1 MLVVEMGRGGEG
13 GRGLF
18 SVLLARSVNI
28 RPDISQRTSTFN
40 IVQGQSVQTIKQG
53 YDVVVC
59 LCSTNQGRVEEI
71 SFVVK
76 GPVRFVGVLSNKCV
90 LTKKIEMLK
99 KNRNTN
105 EPILQLSMSNVPH
118 ADSLQNE
125 IHPHAGLCG
134 AMTHPDMVATT

>member
-1 MLVVEMGRGGEG
+1 MLVVEMG
-13 GRGLF
+13 GLF

-76 GPVRFVGVLSNKCV
+76 GPVLFVGVLSTSVCV
-90 LTKKIEMLK
+90 DEEYRDAEKK
-99 KNRNTN
+99 
-105 EPILQLSMSNVPH
+105 
-118 ADSLQNE
+118 
-125 IHPHAGLCG
+125 
-134 AMTHPDMVATT
+134 